1 MSVVNSQFPF
11 LPEPDSFR
19 VRGQIPPL
27 CQSVVLLCVYCHLYP
42 IYQLYIHLIHDQA
55 LVFTCRSWHRP
66 IPPSRV
72 TGQSTSKF
80 AWNATIQY
88 SGRSTSSA
96 SVSASAFES
105 KRYRWIGGH
114 VIGDVAR
121 GLRIV
126 CFRRGSDA
134 LLKLRAQ
141 RLSKL
146 GLHAL
151 QGNRI

>member
-1 MSVVNSQFPF
+1 MWSTPSFLSCQNPTPF
-11 LPEPDSFR
+11 VSGDRFH
-19 VRGQIPPL
+19 
-27 CQSVVLLCVYCHLYP
+27 LCVKASCSCAYIAIYP
-42 IYQLYIHLIHDQA
+42 IYQLYIHLVHDQA
-55 LVFTCRSWHRP
+55 LAFTCSSWHRP
-66 IPPSRV
+66 ITPSRV

-88 SGRSTSSA
+88 AGRSTSSA

-141 RLSKL
+141 RLSKR

-151 QGNRI
+151 QGNRT